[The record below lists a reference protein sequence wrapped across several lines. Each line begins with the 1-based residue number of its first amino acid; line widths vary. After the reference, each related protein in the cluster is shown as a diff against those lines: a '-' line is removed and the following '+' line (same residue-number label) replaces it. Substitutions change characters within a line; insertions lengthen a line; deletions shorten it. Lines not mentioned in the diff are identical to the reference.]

1 MVREHLS
8 AFMGIRQTLR
18 LPVLAP
24 THLPSPCT
32 CVLTFT
38 KTQNEGFQPK
48 RVWNTRWCCWL
59 VFPLDKVP
67 WPPTWPTI
75 RVRGTSTVL
84 PTHAEKTSCRPVR
97 NELCGGKQFW
107 KCQPKTEGSASNV
120 RPTEDAV
127 CACLWRNTKLSFAIR
142 PSRRLFPSLAFT
154 GEKWRLLITAR
165 SPSFDMSELKAHCSE
180 LN

>member
-1 MVREHLS
+1 
-8 AFMGIRQTLR
+8 MGLRQTLR
-18 LPVLAP
+18 LPVPAP

-48 RVWNTRWCCWL
+48 RVRNTRWCSWL
-59 VFPLDKVP
+59 VYPLDIVP

-84 PTHAEKTSCRPVR
+84 QTHVETTSCRPVR
-97 NELCGGKQFW
+97 NELFGGKRFW

-127 CACLWRNTKLSFAIR
+127 CACHWRNTKLSFAIR

-165 SPSFDMSELKAHCSE
+165 SPSFKMSELKAHCSE
-180 LN
+180 LNFSWR